1 MYNEAGR
8 DLIMRNK
15 FLANSI
21 MMEVKSMKEKICLIF
36 LSLILMTTVACGDEN
51 EQDNLS
57 QGTYKNSEVVDN
69 EVVNNEETSVDE
81 KITDATKESSSQSS
95 SLSESSSEQSENNT
109 DEYNQ
114 MEVEDSTTS
123 AGNLQYT
130 ENYSEES
137 QNTGS
142 ATEEVRGTYDI
153 GGYTK
158 YKNAY
163 INSSTDGLTGDE
175 ITFYNNLKA
184 CLDSAA
190 NCSRMVDKE
199 KAVYDWIILN
209 CHYDTAENHGAYTYK
224 PEGVFIYGE
233 AVCDGYT
240 KAMKLCMDILDIPC
254 TRVVGYASGNLHSWN
269 NIILDDGCWYE
280 VDVTWG
286 DPLPDREGRISY
298 QYFNVTSEYMGQT
311 HYNYESNNCTATQ
324 YSYWNTFSNETYIR
338 DYDAFYE
345 YIIYSIKNGKTSG
358 RVAFEHTV
366 CRDFESAY
374 DYTYVYSNTG
384 INAIYKIDK
393 IYEDNGTTHYPNG
406 SEYADITF
414 YYGTMDEE
422 EIKFISSQSDM
433 DSIIENLPLDEAANF
448 CFCIDAE
455 NYAKGDFTKQHILD
469 ITTKTIVNYYISKE
483 SYNYLI
489 HIGFAYCE
497 EIKTATSLE
506 RIDELVDEMMGCG
519 QNEMYITYHY
529 GENSSRTDTVYNRIS
544 SRLQTNHGLKTN
556 EYSINFYSSSNK
568 SYRIVI
574 NIQRAGD

>member
-1 MYNEAGR
+1 
-8 DLIMRNK
+8 
-15 FLANSI
+15 
-21 MMEVKSMKEKICLIF
+21 MKEKICLLF
-36 LSLILMTTVACGDEN
+36 LSLILMTTVACGDKK
-51 EQDNLS
+51 EQDNVS
-57 QGTYKNSEVVDN
+57 QGTYENSKVA
-69 EVVNNEETSVDE
+69 NNEETTVNAKE
-81 KITDATKESSSQSS
+81 TDATKDSSSQ
-95 SLSESSSEQSENNT
+95 SESSSEQSENNNN
-109 DEYNQ
+109 ESNQ
-114 MEVEDSTTS
+114 MMEENTNTT
-123 AGNLQYT
+123 NEKTQYT
-130 ENYSEES
+130 GNDNEES
-137 QNTGS
+137 ENTGS

-254 TRVVGYASGNLHSWN
+254 TRVVGYVKGNLHSWN
-269 NIILDDGCWYE
+269 NIKLDDGCWYE

-324 YSYWNTFSNETYIR
+324 YSYWNTFSKETYIR
-338 DYDAFYE
+338 DYDVFYQ
-345 YIIYSIKNGKTSG
+345 YIIDSIKNGKTSDTI
-358 RVAFEHTV
+358 AFEHTV

-374 DYTYVYSNTG
+374 DYTYVYNNTG
-384 INAIYKIDK
+384 INALYKIDK
-393 IYEDNGTTHYPNG
+393 IYEDNGTTHFPNG
-406 SEYADITF
+406 CEHADITF
-414 YYGTMDEE
+414 YYGTMNEE
-422 EIKFISSQSDM
+422 EIKFIGSQSDM
-433 DSIIENLPLDEAANF
+433 DSIIKNLPLDVEANF

-469 ITTKTIVNYYISKE
+469 ITTKTIVNYYTSKM
-483 SYNYLI
+483 SSNYLI
-489 HIGFAYCE
+489 HVGFAYCE
-497 EIKTATSLE
+497 EIKAATSLE
-506 RIDELVDEMMGCG
+506 RIDELVDEMMRCG
-519 QNEMYITYHY
+519 QTEMYITYYY

-556 EYSINFYSSSNK
+556 EYAINFYTSANK